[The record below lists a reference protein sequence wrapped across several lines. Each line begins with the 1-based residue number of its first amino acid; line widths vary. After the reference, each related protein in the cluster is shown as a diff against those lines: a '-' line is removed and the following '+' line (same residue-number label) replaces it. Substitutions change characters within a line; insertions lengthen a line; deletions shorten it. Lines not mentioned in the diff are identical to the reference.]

1 MNIAKFIA
9 KIQTIFGA
17 SRLEVIIASLILSG
31 LTIGQFVNLDKRE
44 DLSRLTQELSA
55 YNSAMQTSF
64 IGIDNDG
71 KVNEELALADTV
83 IKKKSKFPQQKRK
96 EKKIVGKIN
105 INTAS
110 KVQLMKLKGIGE
122 KTAQKIINYRTK
134 TPFGTIEDIQKVKG
148 IGPKKFES
156 MKEHITV

>member
-1 MNIAKFIA
+1 MNIAKHIA
-9 KIQTIFGA
+9 KVQTIFGA
-17 SRLEVIIASLILSG
+17 SKFEVMFATLILAA
-31 LTIGQFVNLDKRE
+31 LTIGQFINLEKRE
-44 DLSRLTQELSA
+44 DLGRLTEELGA

-71 KVNEELALADTV
+71 KVNEELALGDTV
-83 IKKKSKFPQQKRK
+83 IVKKSKFPEKKK
-96 EKKIVGKIN
+96 EDKIVGTIN

-122 KTAQKIINYRTK
+122 KTAQKIIDYRAK
-134 TPFGTIEDIQKVKG
+134 TPFNSIEDIQNVKG
-148 IGPKKFES
+148 IGPKKFEN

>member
-1 MNIAKFIA
+1 MNIAKQIA

-17 SRLEVIIASLILSG
+17 SKFEVMFASLILAA
-31 LTIGQFVNLDKRE
+31 LTIGQFVNLERRE
-44 DLSRLTQELSA
+44 DLSVLTQELES

-71 KVNEELALADTV
+71 NVNEELALGDTV
-83 IKKKSKFPQQKRK
+83 IKKKSKFPEKKK
-96 EKKIVGKIN
+96 EEKIVGKIN

-122 KTAQKIINYRTK
+122 KTAEKIIDYRSK
-134 TPFGTIEDIQKVKG
+134 TPFNSIEDIQKVKG

>member
-1 MNIAKFIA
+1 MNIAKHIA
-9 KIQTIFGA
+9 KIQTVFGA
-17 SRLEVIIASLILSG
+17 SKYEVMFASLILAA
-31 LTIGQFVNLDKRE
+31 LTIGQFVTLEKRE
-44 DLSRLTQELSA
+44 DLSVFTKELES

-64 IGIDNDG
+64 IGIDNEG
-71 KVNEELALADTV
+71 NVNEELALADTV
-83 IKKKSKFPQQKRK
+83 IKKKSKFP
-96 EKKIVGKIN
+96 EKKKEEKLVGTIN

-122 KTAQKIINYRTK
+122 KTAQKIIDYRAK
-134 TPFGTIEDIQKVKG
+134 TPFNSIEEIQNVKG

>member
-1 MNIAKFIA
+1 MNIAKQIA

-17 SRLEVIIASLILSG
+17 SKFEVMLASLILAA
-31 LTIGQFVNLDKRE
+31 LTIGQFVNLEKRE
-44 DLSRLTQELSA
+44 DLAVLTQELNA

-71 KVNEELALADTV
+71 NVNEDLALGDTV
-83 IKKKSKFPQQKRK
+83 IKKKSKFPEKKK
-96 EKKIVGKIN
+96 EDKIVGKIN

-110 KVQLMKLKGIGE
+110 KVQLMRLKGIGE
-122 KTAQKIINYRTK
+122 KTAEKIIDYRSK
-134 TPFGTIEDIQKVKG
+134 TPFNSIEDIQNVKG

>member
-1 MNIAKFIA
+1 MNIAKQIA

-17 SRLEVIIASLILSG
+17 SKFEVMFASLILAA
-31 LTIGQFVNLDKRE
+31 LTIGQFVTLEKRE
-44 DLSRLTQELSA
+44 DLSVLTQELES

-64 IGIDNDG
+64 IGIDNEG
-71 KVNEELALADTV
+71 NVNEELALGDTV
-83 IKKKSKFPQQKRK
+83 IKKKSKFPEKKK
-96 EKKIVGKIN
+96 EEKIVGKIN

-110 KVQLMKLKGIGE
+110 KVQLMRLKGIGE
-122 KTAQKIINYRTK
+122 KTAEKIIDYRSK
-134 TPFGTIEDIQKVKG
+134 TPFNSIEDIQNVKG

>member
-1 MNIAKFIA
+1 MNMAKYIA

-17 SRLEVIIASLILSG
+17 SRNEVILVSLILTG
-31 LTIGQFVNLDKRE
+31 LIIGQFFTLDKRE
-44 DLSRLTQELSA
+44 DLALLNRELES
-55 YNSAMQTSF
+55 YNVAIKTSF

-71 KVNEELALADTV
+71 NVNEDLALGDTI
-83 IKKKSKFPQQKRK
+83 IKKKNKFPEKKK
-96 EKKIVGKIN
+96 EEKIVGKIN

-122 KTAQKIINYRTK
+122 KTAQKIIDYRVK
-134 TPFGTIEDIQKVKG
+134 TPFNTIEDIQKVKG

>member
-1 MNIAKFIA
+1 MNIAKQIA

-17 SRLEVIIASLILSG
+17 SKFEVMFASLILAA
-31 LTIGQFVNLDKRE
+31 LTIGQFVNLERRE
-44 DLSRLTQELSA
+44 DLSVLTKELET

-64 IGIDNDG
+64 IGIDNEG
-71 KVNEELALADTV
+71 NVNEELALGDTV
-83 IKKKSKFPQQKRK
+83 IKKKSKYPEKKK
-96 EKKIVGKIN
+96 EEKIVGKIN

-110 KVQLMKLKGIGE
+110 KVQLMRLKGIGE
-122 KTAQKIINYRTK
+122 KTAEKIIDYRSK
-134 TPFGTIEDIQKVKG
+134 TPFNSIEDIQNVKG